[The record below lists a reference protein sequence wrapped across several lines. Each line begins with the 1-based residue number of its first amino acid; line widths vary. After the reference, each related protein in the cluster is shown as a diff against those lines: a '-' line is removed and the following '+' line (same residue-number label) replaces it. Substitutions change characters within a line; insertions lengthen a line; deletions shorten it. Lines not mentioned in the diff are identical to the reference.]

1 MWWDLTFDPQSQI
14 VLSCAPDWAKDG
26 DIKQMVNH
34 LSFITAYPIFTH
46 FLTQSKFELA
56 ELLTGFCLC

>member
-26 DIKQMVNH
+26 DIKQMVIYI
-34 LSFITAYPIFTH
+34 STH
-46 FLTQSKFELA
+46 FTF
-56 ELLTGFCLC
+56 TFNPCLVYHVSNPKLVRKCLE